1 MLKIDMNKAALA
13 AALLAAAVP
22 AAISAQATKP
32 VAAQKSAATRAKPAA
47 PPAPV
52 TIACPVGG
60 KEFQFTPPGRSPA
73 AGARPDGKPYSAA
86 AAPAPLPECPGNGLV
101 LFKDYTPEEAAK
113 LEPLIASDAYKAL
126 LEADTSYYRAQWL
139 MRELGVE
146 PQDYLFV
153 LLQAAWQA
161 DRKPEL
167 RARYLAQFAE
177 ETAKLEAKPA
187 DLNWLGM
194 EGRAVNALR
203 ELGRFEEAAARLD
216 KVPLDALAAGDP
228 KKPDKAR
235 EAWRE
240 YFAGLRAAIERKDAS
255 AEPADMI
262 PARIAA
268 GRCGIEG
275 LNEHDK
281 AFCDGLAAE
290 ELKKVAA
297 PREQSGR

>member
-22 AAISAQATKP
+22 AAVFGQA
-32 VAAQKSAATRAKPAA
+32 AKPAAAQNSAPRTVPPA

-86 AAPAPLPECPGNGLV
+86 AAPAPLPECPDNGLV
-101 LFKDYTPEEAAK
+101 LFKDYTAEEAAK

-126 LEADTSYYRAQWL
+126 LTDDTSYYRAQWL

-153 LLQAAWQA
+153 LLQAAWQG

-177 ETAKLEAKPA
+177 ETAKLEPKPE

-216 KVPLDALAAGDP
+216 KLPLDALAVGDP

-235 EAWRE
+235 DAWRE
-240 YFAGLRAAIERKDAS
+240 YFAGLRAAIERKDS
-255 AEPADMI
+255 TSEPADMI

-281 AFCDGLAAE
+281 AFCERLSAE
-290 ELKKVAA
+290 ELKKIAA